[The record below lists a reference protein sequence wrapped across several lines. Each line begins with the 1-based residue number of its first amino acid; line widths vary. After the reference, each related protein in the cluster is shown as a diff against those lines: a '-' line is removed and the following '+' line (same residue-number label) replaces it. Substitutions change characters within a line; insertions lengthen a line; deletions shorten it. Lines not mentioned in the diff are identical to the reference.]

1 MTVIRRMRTAVV
13 SAAMVAAVMFAGVSL
28 AASPAE
34 AITGGYPVQADIRGA
49 SLVHLTMGNA
59 GCSGV
64 LITPEW
70 VLTARH
76 CIPEIMESSVAIV
89 GPSLQTGYRRG
100 ISEVRRHTAVDL
112 ALVRLSSPVPT
123 PTAGLSGVHQQ
134 RGTPGTATGWGGWNA
149 DLYPVAQQA
158 DTTINRRIINLP
170 GPFTNMV
177 LLEAPI
183 HNGRLLRGD
192 SGGALWVNGE
202 VAGILSMSTVTDT
215 PSQDGTLGW
224 YIPVA
229 EHLDWIAYQTGAPV
243 PRVSGQGSPLVD
255 AHQFP
260 PLIPA
265 AHTIPLPVLPASAS
279 SALAMGS
286 H

>member
-1 MTVIRRMRTAVV
+1 MTVIRRMRKAAM

-28 AASPAE
+28 TASPAE

-49 SLVHLTMGNA
+49 SLVHLQIGTA

-76 CIPEIMESSVAIV
+76 CIPETAEPGTAIV
-89 GPSLQTGYRRG
+89 GPSLMTGHKRG
-100 ISEVRRHTAVDL
+100 IVEVRRHTSVDL
-112 ALVRLSSPVPT
+112 AVIRLSSPVPA
-123 PTAGLSGVHQQ
+123 PTAGLSGAHQH
-134 RGTPGTATGWGGWNA
+134 PGNPATVTGWGGWNINP
-149 DLYPVAQQA
+149 YPVAQQA
-158 DTTINRRIINLP
+158 DTTIDRRVINLP
-170 GPFTNMV
+170 GPFPSMA

-183 HNGRLLRGD
+183 RNGRLLPGD

-202 VAGILSMSTVTDT
+202 VAGILSMSTSTHT

-229 EHLDWIAYQTGAPV
+229 EHLDWIAYHTAAPV
-243 PRVSGQGSPLVD
+243 PRVSGQSAALVD
-255 AHQFP
+255 ARQYP
-260 PLIPA
+260 PLIPVA
-265 AHTIPLPVLPASAS
+265 QTISLPILHETAS
-279 SALAMGS
+279 SPLAIGS